1 MSDLIS
7 KEQYSIDDL
16 LKIMHR
22 LRKECPWDAKQ
33 THQSLKQFLL
43 EETYE
48 VLETID
54 QENYDKLA
62 EELGDLLLQVVFH
75 SELGTEEGR
84 FDFNDVVNHI
94 AHKLIHRHPHVF
106 GDKQLNDAQ
115 AVQDNWEQSKVK
127 DEGRKSLL
135 SGIPKAAPALMQAQ
149 RLQEKAATVG
159 FEWES
164 IGPVYDKVKEEWEEL
179 KEAIQKKNQSEIEDE
194 FGDLLFAL
202 VNLGRFL
209 NVKPE
214 DALRKTNQKFI
225 RRFEH
230 IEKQYNNDVDAMKN
244 ATLREMDEHWERAKK
259 AEHE

>member
-1 MSDLIS
+1 M
-7 KEQYSIDDL
+7 DDL
-16 LKIMHR
+16 LRIMHR

-33 THQSLKQFLL
+33 THHSLKQFLL

-54 QENYDKLA
+54 LEQWDKLK

-75 SELGTEEGR
+75 SELGAEENR
-84 FDFNDVVNHI
+84 FDFKQVVDTI
-94 AHKLIHRHPHVF
+94 ARKLIRRHPHVF
-106 GDKQLNDAQ
+106 GDKTLHDAK
-115 AVQDNWEQSKVK
+115 AVQENWEHSKVK
-127 DEGRKSLL
+127 DEGRLSLL

-164 IGPVYDKVKEEWEEL
+164 IGPVYDKVREEWDEL
-179 KEAIQKKNQSEIEDE
+179 KNAIATNDQQEIENE

-209 NVKPE
+209 KVNPE

-230 IEKQYNNDVDAMKN
+230 IEKQYNHDVEAMKN
-244 ATLREMDEHWERAKK
+244 ASLEEMDQHWEGAKK
-259 AEHE
+259 KEHG

>member
-1 MSDLIS
+1 MNDFLHK
-7 KEQYSIDDL
+7 KEFTMDDL
-16 LKIMHR
+16 LAIMHS

-33 THQSLKQFLL
+33 THQTLKQFLL

-75 SELGTEEGR
+75 SELGAEEGR
-84 FDFNDVVNHI
+84 FDFGQVVNHI
-94 AHKLIHRHPHVF
+94 ARKLIRRHPHVF

-164 IGPVYDKVKEEWEEL
+164 IGPVYDKVNEEWEEL
-179 KEAIQKKNQSEIEDE
+179 KEAIKHKNQQEIEDE

-230 IEKQYNNDVDAMKN
+230 IEKQYDNDVDAMKN
-244 ATLREMDEHWERAKK
+244 ATLQELDEHWERAKK
-259 AEHE
+259 QEHE